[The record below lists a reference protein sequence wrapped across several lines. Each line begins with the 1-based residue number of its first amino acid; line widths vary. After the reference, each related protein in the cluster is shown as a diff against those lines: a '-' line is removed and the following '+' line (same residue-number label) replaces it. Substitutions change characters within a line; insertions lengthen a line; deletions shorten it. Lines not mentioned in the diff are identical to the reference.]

1 MWLRIGVEFDVLH
14 AQSDNAAHGSSAS
27 IAQIA
32 HIEEYGCN
40 SAIWLQLGLSIMF
53 NFAQ

>member
-40 SAIWLQLGLSIMF
+40 SGYPSPGTMF
-53 NFAQ
+53 NFA